1 MTNEFITSEK
11 LYYAFIA
18 GAKAIVKHK
27 TLLNKM
33 NVFPVA
39 DNDTGTNLSFTM
51 QSIIEEAKLADTPK
65 QTMESIAEAAMMG
78 ARGNSGII
86 FAQFING
93 LQYGLSEDKEISIA
107 TFSRAVNAG
116 VEHAYESI
124 SNPVEGTIIT
134 VMYDWRKSIDHLKD
148 NVIDVTE
155 LFIKSLEAAVHSVN
169 ATPEKLKVLKNASV
183 VDAGGKGFV
192 YFLEGM
198 TGYFMSPE
206 NNELDFIAAGT
217 EEYEG
222 HVIHVDN
229 NIDVSHRY
237 CTELLVTGSDM
248 DVDAIKRALL
258 NYGDSLIVAGVPTRV
273 KIHLHTNL
281 PEVVV
286 EKVKVF
292 GSITQQKVDD
302 MQRQYESVH
311 ARKSTIALVT
321 DSIADLPKEIMDKY
335 QIHMIPLDILIGDSS
350 YLDKITISPPYLY
363 ERMDDAENYPTS
375 SQPAVKTVENFLKTL
390 VPHYES
396 IIVLTVSSKM
406 SGTYETIGKAAK
418 AIDQTG
424 DKITVIDSKLN
435 SGAQGLVVLKAAE
448 EIANGAV
455 HKDVVTAIYD
465 TIGRTKIFVSVDTL
479 KYMVRSGRVK
489 KYAGYAANA
498 LNFKPVVSI
507 DKNGEGVVIGNA
519 LSVKANTKKMQT
531 LVKEIAQAN
540 KIVSYSIVH
549 ANASER
555 AREFEHIFS
564 SLIGRKPEYIT
575 EISSIVAMNAGV
587 GCVAIA
593 LTTE

>member
-18 GAKAIVKHK
+18 GAKAIIKQK

-51 QSIIEEAKLADTPK
+51 QSIIEEARLADTPK
-65 QTMESIAEAAMMG
+65 QTMASIAEAAMVG

-93 LQYGLSEDKEISIA
+93 FQFGLTDDKEISIA

-116 VEHAYESI
+116 VDHAYESI

-134 VMYDWRKSIDHLKD
+134 VMNDWSKSIDHLKD
-148 NVIDVTE
+148 SVIDVTE
-155 LFIKSLEAAVHSVN
+155 LFIKSLEVAVHSVN
-169 ATPEKLKVLKNASV
+169 TTPEKLKVLKDASV
-183 VDAGGKGFV
+183 VDAGGRGFV

-273 KIHLHTNL
+273 KIHMHTNL

-321 DSIADLPKEIMDKY
+321 DSIADLPKEIMDEY

-375 SQPAVKTVENFLKTL
+375 SQPTVKTVENFLKTL

-406 SGTYETIGKAAK
+406 SGTYETIVKAAK
-418 AIDQTG
+418 KLDQSG
-424 DKITVIDSKLN
+424 NKITVIDSKLN
-435 SGAQGLVVLKAAE
+435 SGAQGLVVLNAAE
-448 EIANGAV
+448 EIAKGAV
-455 HKDVVTAIYD
+455 YKDVVTSIYD
-465 TIGRTKIFVSVDTL
+465 TIDRTKILVSVDTL

-489 KYAGYAANA
+489 KYAGFAANV
-498 LNFKPVVSI
+498 LNYKPVVSI
-507 DKNGEGVVIGNA
+507 DKNGEGIVMGNA
-519 LSVKANTKKMQT
+519 LSVKANIKKMQEF
-531 LVKEIAQAN
+531 VKEIGKEK

-555 AREFEHIFS
+555 AKEFEHIFS
-564 SLIGRKPEYIT
+564 ALIGRRPEFIT

-587 GCVAIA
+587 GCVEIA
-593 LTTE
+593 LTTD

>member
-1 MTNEFITSEK
+1 MTKEFITSEE

-18 GAKAIVKHK
+18 GAKAIIKQK

-51 QSIIEEAKLADTPK
+51 KSIIEEAKLADTPK
-65 QTMESIAEAAMMG
+65 QTMASIAEAAMLG

-93 LQYGLSEDKEISIA
+93 LHYELTEEKEISIA
-107 TFSRAVNAG
+107 TFSRVVKAG
-116 VEHAYESI
+116 VNHAYKSI

-134 VMYDWRKSIDHLKD
+134 VMYDWSKSIDHLKAG
-148 NVIDVTE
+148 VIDVTE
-155 LFIKSLEAAVHSVN
+155 LFIKSLEAAVQSVN

-192 YFLEGM
+192 CFLEGM

-217 EEYEG
+217 EEYED
-222 HVIHVDN
+222 HVIQVDK
-229 NIDVSHRY
+229 NIDVSYRY
-237 CTELLVTGSDM
+237 CTELLLTGRDM
-248 DVDAIKRALL
+248 DVDAIKHALL
-258 NYGDSLIVAGVPTRV
+258 SYGDSLIVAGVPTRV
-273 KIHLHTNL
+273 KIHMHTNL
-281 PEVVV
+281 PEVVF
-286 EKVKVF
+286 ERAKTF

-302 MQRQYESVH
+302 MKRQYESVH

-335 QIHMIPLDILIGDSS
+335 QIHMIPLNILIGDSS
-350 YLDKITISPPYLY
+350 YLDKITISPAYLY

-390 VPHYES
+390 VSHYES
-396 IIVLTVSSKM
+396 IIVMTVSSKM

-418 AIDQTG
+418 TIDQMG
-424 DKITVIDSKLN
+424 DKITVIDTKLN

-448 EIANGAV
+448 EIAKGAV
-455 HKDVVTAIYD
+455 HKDVVTSIYD
-465 TIGRTKIFVSVDTL
+465 TIDKTKIFVSVDTL

-489 KYAGYAANA
+489 KYAGLAANV

-507 DKNGEGVVIGNA
+507 DKNGKGIVIGNA
-519 LSVKANTKKMQT
+519 LSVKANTNKMQA
-531 LVKEIAQAN
+531 LVKEMDKAK
-540 KIVSYSIVH
+540 KIISYSIVH

-555 AREFEHIFS
+555 AREFEHTFS
-564 SLIGRKPEYIT
+564 TLIGRKPEYIT

-593 LTTE
+593 LTTD